1 MSKYNLRSACA
12 VISGASSGLGL
23 EIAAILCK
31 QYDCKVIG
39 LARGEEKLNAAREA
53 IGERF
58 IPVVCDVTSKADRK
72 RLIEFI
78 KDNGLKPD
86 ILINNAG
93 ILPKFSHFTPEKTAE
108 LEQVMALNF
117 FAHTEMCAAFLPMLL
132 TSERGAIVNVA
143 SSAALASLPGTTA
156 YSASKSALLAFTQSL
171 SLEYGKELYVSCVC
185 PGMTAT
191 ELFSS
196 HEGSDIIDKFASS
209 PVGAAKKIVRRI
221 KRGRKKIVTG
231 FDAHLMSIGNRIF
244 GTSALKFFAF
254 FIKSVKLPIF
264 SETFYKKRDKE

>member
-1 MSKYNLRSACA
+1 MSKYNLRGACA
-12 VISGASSGLGL
+12 VISGASSGLGF
-23 EIAAILCK
+23 EIARILCK
-31 QYDCKVIG
+31 KYDCTVIG
-39 LARGEEKLNAAREA
+39 LARGEEKLKKTREA
-53 IGERF
+53 IGVKF
-58 IPVVCDVTSKADRK
+58 IPFVCDVTGEDDRA

-78 KDNGLKPD
+78 KVNGFKPD
-86 ILINNAG
+86 VLINNAG
-93 ILPKFSHFTPEKTAE
+93 ILPRFSPFTPDKTEE
-108 LEQVMALNF
+108 LGCVMALNF

-132 TSERGAIVNVA
+132 ESERGAIVNVA
-143 SSAALASLPGTTA
+143 SSAALASLPGTSA

-171 SLEYGKELYVSCVC
+171 SLEYGKNLYVSCVC

-196 HEGSDIIDKFASS
+196 HDGSDIIDRFASS
-209 PVGAAKKIVRRI
+209 PDSAARKIVRRM
-221 KRGRKKIVTG
+221 KRGRKMIVTG

-264 SETFYKKRDKE
+264 RETFYKKEDK